1 MNITIAGA
9 SGFVG
14 KALSRNLLEKGHTV
28 TGLGTS
34 RSHPLQVVPNFLW
47 IGADTTRPGS
57 WQDAVGTAD
66 AVINLAGRSIFKRW
80 TRAYKSE
87 LVESRQLTT
96 RHIVDAMTGSNQI
109 LISTSAVGYYG
120 SRGEETL
127 TETSSPGEDF
137 LARLAVDWEQEAL
150 AGESR
155 GIRVAILRFGVV
167 LGAGGGALAQMLPAF
182 RAFAGGAIGS
192 GTQWFAWI
200 HMADLLT
207 AIGFLLENNQARGP
221 YNACSPGMVR
231 QREFASTLGKVLGRP
246 ALVPVPSLA
255 LRLML
260 GEMAGVLLASQR
272 VKPERLIEDG
282 FSFRFADVEHALA
295 DLVSQA

>member
-34 RSHPLQVVPNFLW
+34 RSHPLQAVPHFSW
-47 IGADTTRPGS
+47 IGADTTRPGT
-57 WQDAVGTAD
+57 WQEAVETAD
-66 AVINLAGRSIFKRW
+66 AVINLAGRTIFKRW
-80 TRAYKSE
+80 TRAYKSQ

-96 RHIVDAMTGSNQI
+96 RYIVDAMTGNNQT

-120 SRGEETL
+120 NRGEETL

-155 GIRVAILRFGVV
+155 GVRVAILRFGVV
-167 LGAGGGALAQMLPAF
+167 LGTGGGALAQMLPAF
-182 RAFAGGAIGS
+182 RAFAGGPIGS

-200 HMADLLT
+200 HMADLLA
-207 AIGFLLENNQARGP
+207 AIGFLLENDQAKGP
-221 YNACSPGMVR
+221 YNACSPSMVR
-231 QREFASTLGKVLGRP
+231 QRDFASTLGKVLGRP

-272 VKPERLIEDG
+272 VKPERLIEEG
-282 FSFRFADVEHALA
+282 FYFRFADVEHALA